1 MYYRERSRIG
11 AGTYTTRMRN
21 CPKCGRLFAIWADSC
36 PKCKHR
42 STPPNKEASVRIA
55 AALGYVLFFLPLI
68 LKPKSD
74 LARFHANQ
82 SLLHLL
88 SYVFLAVAAV
98 VLYFAFILSVILLML
113 MNIPLIIAAALA
125 VVNMVNGII
134 NFVFALR
141 GEYRHLPKYG
151 HIKILKDYQKDLA

>member
-1 MYYRERSRIG
+1 MYYRVKDKIRPGEYQVRR
-11 AGTYTTRMRN
+11 RN
-21 CPKCGRLFAIWADSC
+21 CPKCGWLFAIWADSC

-42 STPPNKEASVRIA
+42 STSPNKAVSVRIV

-82 SLLHLL
+82 GLLHLL
-88 SYVFLAVAAV
+88 SYAVLAVVAV
-98 VLYFAFILSVILLML
+98 GLYFAFILSVILLML
-113 MNIPLIIAAALA
+113 MNIPLIIAAVLT
-125 VVNMVNGII
+125 VVNLINGVI

-141 GEYRHLPKYG
+141 GEYRQLPKYG
-151 HIKILKDYQKDLA
+151 HIKILQDHHKNH